1 MENVRSPMDN
11 LLNMLSGFSVGQE
24 KALKQG
30 IYNAVAL
37 FFLCLVSAAGY
48 GLYIILSPF
57 IKPLIWALLCGAVLF
72 PFKCSLATAVQSWFA
87 KVEVSQ
93 TPLVVNVALLPVHMF
108 DNVSEKVGT
117 FLWIRIICI
126 IWAASLGLLA
136 IGVYHYT
143 PNMITYLVWR
153 IFQVFTVISG
163 FFILTCN
170 IFTVIFSL
178 LYTFCIHLYYSI
190 LGRNTLDSC
199 LFECLIG
206 FYPCRSPPYSSAT

>member
-11 LLNMLSGFSVGQE
+11 LFNMLSGFSAGQE

-57 IKPLIWALLCGAVLF
+57 VKPLIWALLCGSVLF

-87 KVEVSQ
+87 KVEASQ
-93 TPLVVNVALLPVHMF
+93 TPLLVNVALLPVHIF
-108 DNVSEKVGT
+108 DNVSERVGT
-117 FLWIRIICI
+117 FLWTRIVYIV
-126 IWAASLGLLA
+126 WAASLVLLA
-136 IGVYHYT
+136 AGVYHYT
-143 PNMITYLVWR
+143 PSMITYLIWR
-153 IFQVFTVISG
+153 MFQVFTVISG

-170 IFTVIFSL
+170 IFTVSYILSSNSLIAVSLSVFCRNISL
-178 LYTFCIHLYYSI
+178 L
-190 LGRNTLDSC
+190 
-199 LFECLIG
+199 
-206 FYPCRSPPYSSAT
+206 